1 MVTKWAGGLLAAY
14 LVLSCAAGA
23 NAAEQMG
30 TIRIS
35 LDPGE
40 LPVTNGAVTL
50 YYVGSPTVEG
60 YQITGEFGGGIV
72 KAEDATSTHLAQWLA
87 ESAGD
92 LGRTV
97 FLDVEGDVTFSNL
110 EPGLYLAVQTQ
121 RMDGFYP
128 FKPFLAALPSEE
140 SWELSVEPPVDPI
153 IIDNP
158 QTGQT
163 AMPLLGAMGMV
174 ISGLGLYLCFDNRGK
189 K

>member
-1 MVTKWAGGLLAAY
+1 MVRKWAGGLLAAW
-14 LVLSCAAGA
+14 LVLFCAAGTK
-23 NAAEQMG
+23 AAEQTG
-30 TIRIS
+30 SLRIS

-40 LPVTNGAVTL
+40 LPVTNGAVTI
-50 YYVGSPTVEG
+50 YYVGAPTVEG
-60 YQITGEFGGGIV
+60 YQITAEFGGGIV
-72 KAEDATSTHLAQWLA
+72 KAEDAASTHLARWLA

-121 RMDGFYP
+121 WMDGFYP

-140 SWELSVEPPVDPI
+140 SWELSVEPPIDPI

-163 AMPLLGAMGMV
+163 AMPLFGAMGMV
-174 ISGLGLYLCFDNRGK
+174 ISGIGLYLCCDSKRK